1 MQNKQFIL
9 FEKAAIF
16 YPEWSGVWYGFLF
29 EDYLH
34 LQIVSIE
41 YVGVSVGDELLTSFN
56 NIKLS

>member
-16 YPEWSGVWYGFLF
+16 YPERSGVWYGFV
-29 EDYLH
+29 DIYK
-34 LQIVSIE
+34 